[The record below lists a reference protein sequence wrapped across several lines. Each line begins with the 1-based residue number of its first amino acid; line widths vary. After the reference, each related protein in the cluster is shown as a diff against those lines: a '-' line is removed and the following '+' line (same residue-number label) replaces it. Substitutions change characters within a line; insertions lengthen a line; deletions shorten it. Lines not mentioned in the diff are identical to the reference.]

1 MVEEKSK
8 MPLCKVELM
17 GNSAD
22 IEEGYGSVKVDFAN
36 KYIGGGAMIHG
47 AVQEEIMFAAHP
59 EMYVSILLC

>member
-1 MVEEKSK
+1 MS
-8 MPLCKVELM
+8 
-17 GNSAD
+17 NSAD